1 MKKDGS
7 SSVHLGVT
15 AALGEYF
22 VSTSEKGGYTENHA
36 DVPVIFSDKGIDL
49 AVQMYTQQTVGRV
62 ELQSAISKYSGGL
75 RDRQC

>member
-49 AVQMYTQQTVGRV
+49 AVQMINNALIVV
-62 ELQSAISKYSGGL
+62 CS
-75 RDRQC
+75 

>member
-49 AVQMYTQQTVGRV
+49 AVQMHLCRLVH
-62 ELQSAISKYSGGL
+62 K
-75 RDRQC
+75 

>member
-49 AVQMYTQQTVGRV
+49 AVQMCLISGIDAVGIDNIWLV
-62 ELQSAISKYSGGL
+62 MCSCSSDVL
-75 RDRQC
+75 